1 MPVIGPK
8 IRAVIFVT
16 APVAERCAALAAR
29 HRASRSEV
37 YRLAIEHGLKHV
49 KPALKRLERIRPE
62 SYRSAR
68 GGGLRPGSR
77 SRATNRAVVGE
88 EGVYAR
94 LLDYGHSYLS
104 VSPTAE
110 RDDVRVALATEAKLV
125 QPLKRGSTNCSTKSW
140 VSSSATKAPVLS
152 LMVAMTRCSRRT
164 EVLRTEPAARWLT
177 PYP

>member
-37 YRLAIEHGLKHV
+37 YRLAIEHVLKHV

-88 EGVYAR
+88 QGVYAR

-104 VSPTAE
+104 VSPGAE
-110 RDDVRVALATEAKLV
+110 RDDVRVAVATEAKLI
-125 QPLKRGSTNCSTKSW
+125 QAPQAGLDELLDEILGELFTDEGSSPL
-140 VSSSATKAPVLS
+140 ADPADAAVL
-152 LMVAMTRCSRRT
+152 
-164 EVLRTEPAARWLT
+164 P
-177 PYP
+177 PD

>member
-125 QPLKRGSTNCSTKSW
+125 QAPEAGLDELLDEILGELFSDEGSGPI
-140 VSSSATKAPVLS
+140 ADGGDDAVL
-152 LMVAMTRCSRRT
+152 
-164 EVLRTEPAARWLT
+164 P
-177 PYP
+177 PD